1 MLGGGHLKPRV
12 PTRLGSPPVR
22 VLVVTNLFPTAR
34 RPALGP
40 FVRDQV
46 EAVRALGDAEI
57 ELHSFDPPGGIRPYV
72 REALTLARKYRGKRF
87 DVVHAHY
94 GLSGACSLAVRHGRH
109 LTTFHGD
116 DLRLPKTAPIAK
128 LVVRAIDLPATVS
141 ANLART
147 TERTLGRPGV
157 DRRVAVL
164 PCGIDLDRLRPLDR
178 RDARSQLGLDPDGRY
193 LLFPAD
199 PARPEKRHDRAR
211 ELADASGATL
221 IHYDNTPPDRV
232 PLYIN
237 AANAVIVTSE
247 REGFG
252 LAPLEALACNVPV
265 LATDVGIAPL
275 ALAGIEGTL
284 CAPFERERWREA
296 LAPHLASD
304 APRVEGRPRAALFG
318 SRRMAERVLLAY
330 RELAETS

>member
-1 MLGGGHLKPRV
+1 
-12 PTRLGSPPVR
+12 VR

-40 FVRDQV
+40 FVRDQLEAIRELGGV
-46 EAVRALGDAEI
+46 ELEV
-57 ELHSFDPPGGIRPYV
+57 HSFDPPGGIAPYA
-72 REALTLARKYRGKRF
+72 REALTLARKFRGRRF

-94 GLSGACSLAVRHGRH
+94 GLSGACSLAVRRGRH

-116 DLRLPKTAPIAK
+116 DLRLPKTAPIAR
-128 LVVRAIDLPATVS
+128 VVARLIDLPATVS
-141 ANLART
+141 ANLARSAKP
-147 TERTLGRPGV
+147 LGRAGV

-178 RDARSQLGLDPDGRY
+178 RDARARLGLDPDGRY

-211 ELADASGATL
+211 DLAQAAGAELL
-221 IHYDNTPPDRV
+221 HYDNTPPERV
-232 PLYIN
+232 PLYVN
-237 AANAVIVTSE
+237 AANAVLVTSE

-252 LAPLEALACNVPV
+252 LAPLEALACDVPV

-275 ALAGIEGTL
+275 ALAGVEGTL
-284 CAPFERERWREA
+284 CAPFERDRWQQA
-296 LAPHLASD
+296 LAPHLAAD
-304 APRVEGRPRAALFG
+304 DPRVNGRGRAALFA

-330 RELAETS
+330 RELANAAEPATPADPQSPPI

>member
-1 MLGGGHLKPRV
+1 
-12 PTRLGSPPVR
+12 VR

-46 EAVRALGDAEI
+46 EAMRSIGGADI

-72 REALTLARKYRGKRF
+72 SEALTLARRYRGKRF
-87 DVVHAHY
+87 DIVHAHY
-94 GLSGACSLAVRHGRH
+94 GLTGACSLAVRRGSHI
-109 LTTFHGD
+109 TTFHGD
-116 DLRLPKTAPIAK
+116 DLRLPKTSPIARF
-128 LVVRAIDLPATVS
+128 VVRLIDLPATVS

-147 TERTLGRPGV
+147 SERVLGRPGL
-157 DRRVAVL
+157 DRRVTVL
-164 PCGIDLDRLRPLDR
+164 PCGIDLERLRPLDR
-178 RDARSQLGLDPDGRY
+178 REARSQLGLDPGGRY

-211 ELADASGATL
+211 ELAESSGAEL
-221 IHYDNTPPDRV
+221 IHYDNTPPERV

-237 AANAVIVTSE
+237 AADAVIVTSE

-252 LAPLEALACNVPV
+252 LAPLEALACDVPV

-275 ALAGIEGTL
+275 ALAGIPGTL
-284 CAPFERERWREA
+284 CAPFERDRWLGA

-304 APRVEGRPRAALFG
+304 DARVQGRGRAELFG

-330 RELAETS
+330 RDLTNDRT

>member
-1 MLGGGHLKPRV
+1 
-12 PTRLGSPPVR
+12 VR

-40 FVRDQV
+40 FVRDQL
-46 EAVRALGDAEI
+46 EAMRAIGGADI
-57 ELHSFDPPGGIRPYV
+57 ELHSFDPPGGIGPYV
-72 REALTLARKYRGKRF
+72 REALTLARRYRGRRF

-94 GLSGACSLAVRHGRH
+94 GLSGACSLAVRRGRH
-109 LTTFHGD
+109 ITTFHGD
-116 DLRLPKTAPIAK
+116 DLRLPKTSPIAK
-128 LVVRAIDLPATVS
+128 IVVRLIDLPATVS

-147 TERTLGRPGV
+147 SENVLGRPGV

-178 RDARSQLGLDPDGRY
+178 RDARARLGLDPDGRY

-199 PARPEKRHDRAR
+199 PERPEKRHDLAR
-211 ELADASGATL
+211 ELAEAAGGEL
-221 IHYDNTPPDRV
+221 IHYDNTPPERV

-275 ALAGIEGTL
+275 ALAGVEGTL
-284 CAPFERERWREA
+284 CAPFERDVWLEA
-296 LAPHLASD
+296 LAPHLESED
-304 APRVEGRPRAALFG
+304 PRVNGGRARAELFG
-318 SRRMAERVLLAY
+318 SRRMAERVLIAY
-330 RELAETS
+330 RELVADDR